1 MIRILQAA
9 VSGVLF
15 GFGLGSSFEEMWS
28 LSIAFY
34 LSAIFALW
42 LFIRKS
48 LGRIV

>member
-15 GFGLGSSFEEMWS
+15 GFGLGSSIEELWT
-28 LSIAFY
+28 LSIVFY
-34 LSAIFALW
+34 TSAAIGLW

-48 LGRIV
+48 LRRYV